1 MIGIID
7 TSAVIRL
14 FIDDGPIPD
23 GLEKFL
29 TEVERGNAIALA
41 PELMLFEAANVLYKK
56 MLRGELTS
64 EEAKSLLDEITRL
77 PIRREG
83 HVPIIQR
90 SFAIAENTNLTVYD
104 SLFLV
109 LAEYRN
115 GVLFTGDNKLLQAAK
130 DLGLAP

>member
-14 FIDDGPIPD
+14 FIDDGPITE

-29 TEVERGNAIALA
+29 REVERGNAIALA
-41 PELMLFEAANVLYKK
+41 PELMLVEAANVLYKK
-56 MLRGELTS
+56 MLRDELTS

-83 HVPIIQR
+83 HDQILQR

-104 SLFLV
+104 SLFLS
-109 LAEYRN
+109 LAEYRS

-130 DLGLAP
+130 GMGLAP